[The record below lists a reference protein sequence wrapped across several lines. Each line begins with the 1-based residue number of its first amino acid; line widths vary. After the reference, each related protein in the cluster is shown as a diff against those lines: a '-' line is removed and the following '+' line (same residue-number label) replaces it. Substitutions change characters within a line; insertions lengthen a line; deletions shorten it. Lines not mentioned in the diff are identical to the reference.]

1 MDAPIKMM
9 LIFLEDTDTW
19 GESRAPLYEA
29 IMEALIQ
36 ARISGAS
43 VHSGIMGFG
52 ASRRL
57 HRKRLFGVTDE
68 KPVTITVVES
78 EAKLRAILPKLR
90 SMVQEGMILL
100 VDAEVAHYGVRGAEQ
115 E

>member
-9 LIFLEDTDTW
+9 LIFLEDTGTW
-19 GESRAPLYEA
+19 GESRAPLYQY

-36 ARISGAS
+36 AQISGAT

-57 HRKRLFGVTDE
+57 HGKRLFGITDE

-78 EAKLRAILPKLR
+78 EVKLRAILPKLR
-90 SMVQEGMILL
+90 SMLPEGMILL
-100 VDAEVAHYGVRGAEQ
+100 VDVEVAHHGVGGAEQ